1 MKLHTHLIAVNMKI
15 KILNLKPNSR
25 FHFGNISVDSDTAL
39 ADTDEYLHSDV
50 LFGALVSNLSQ
61 IKPQPEIESFIE
73 AFNNGNILISSA
85 FYCIE
90 KTALPSNDLNKY
102 LFFIP
107 KPVTATSIIDQ
118 NNYDKI
124 KGIKKIKF
132 ITNTTLKI
140 KPENWKL
147 KNSIGID
154 PKEYKEINDYA
165 MPQGNFSPK
174 EEINIAFYNKISTP
188 NVNIHLSNKNAGHPF
203 VVTSLQIN
211 DLSHFGLKVHFY
223 FLYNIKDE
231 SQHANFEFATQLL
244 AYNGV
249 GGERSSGYGFIDGV
263 RDAEYIPSYFTSPD
277 IDEFQMTLS
286 KVIPENKEELSNF
299 SALDTSIRGSR
310 NSEKGPFKKVRMIN
324 EGSVFSHNVVGKNEE
339 LGTEQIRYGKC
350 ISMNIP
356 QMYSL

>member
-1 MKLHTHLIAVNMKI
+1 MKI
-15 KILNLKPNSR
+15 KIMNIKPNSR

-39 ADTDEYLHSDV
+39 ADTDEYLHSDI

-61 IKPQPEIESFIE
+61 IKPKPEIESFIE

-90 KTALPSNDLNKY
+90 KTELSSDDPDKY

-107 KPVTATSIIDQ
+107 KPVTATSTIDL

-132 ITNTTLKI
+132 ITYKTLEI
-140 KPENWKL
+140 EPENWEL
-147 KNSIGID
+147 NNSIVMHPI
-154 PKEYKEINDYA
+154 EYKEINDYVLS
-165 MPQGNFSPK
+165 QGNFSFK

-203 VVTSLQIN
+203 VVTSLQIS
-211 DLSHFGLKVHFY
+211 DLSFYGLKVHFY
-223 FLYNIKDE
+223 FLYNIKDK
-231 SQHANFEFATQLL
+231 SQCANFELATQLL

-249 GGERSSGYGFIDGV
+249 GGERSSGCGFIDGIKE
-263 RDAEYIPSYFTSPD
+263 AEYIPPYFSSLD
-277 IDEFQMTLS
+277 IDKFQMTLS
-286 KVIPENKEELSNF
+286 KVIPKNEKELSNF
-299 SALDTSIRGSR
+299 SALNTSIRGGR
-310 NSEKGPFKKVRMIN
+310 NSEKGPFRKVRMIN
-324 EGSVFSHNVVGKNEE
+324 EGSIFSQNVVGENVE